1 MNVKLKIEIMNLNE
15 NQVQIIDS
23 LKTEF
28 LRINET
34 NKQHKVGKL
43 IDFNQM
49 ASDKEE
55 MRKKRAED
63 RAISK
68 ANESRCEEEFYKAIE
83 VLNEDLKYVGLEF
96 KYDIINRNSCGDFYK
111 NKVRCK
117 IPKGSDCRIDLHV
130 NGHTVDYGGYFNSE
144 YHHLD
149 TFQFWTEIRDYE
161 SFKTIEE
168 FANSAKFV
176 QFVKDNGDFDSAT
189 IHHSDQK
196 EVSHA

>member
-1 MNVKLKIEIMNLNE
+1 MNLNE
-15 NQVQIIDS
+15 NQVQIIDN

-43 IDFNQM
+43 INFNQM

-68 ANESRCEEEFYKAIE
+68 ANKSRCKEEFYKAIE
-83 VLNEDLKYVGLEF
+83 VLNEDLKYVGLWFEGHK
-96 KYDIINRNSCGDFYK
+96 KYIRVENKDCII
-111 NKVRCK
+111 K
-117 IPKGSDCRIDLHV
+117 IGLNYDE
-130 NGHTVDYGGYFNSE
+130 VDYGGYFESE

-149 TFQFWTEIRDYE
+149 TFKFFTKLGDYD
-161 SFKTIEE
+161 SFDTIEE

-176 QFVKDNGDFDSAT
+176 QFVKDHGDFDSAT

-196 EVSHA
+196 EVSYG